1 MSDQE
6 QTKTQEEFLVP
17 LEIYRKAGVFLG
29 THICTKYMEQFVYKI
44 RPDGLYILD
53 IRKIDERL
61 RIASKFLSNYDPEKI
76 AVVAVR
82 QYGQK
87 PVKMMCERVGCK
99 SITGR
104 VTPGIFTNP
113 KLEWY
118 MEPDVVLVTDP
129 RAEAQAIKEA
139 FKVGIPIVALT
150 DTDNRIENI
159 DLIIPVNNK
168 GRKSLALVYW
178 ILTREILRNRGIIGP
193 DQDLDVTWEDYIVR
207 PVRK

>member
-6 QTKTQEEFLVP
+6 QAKQQEEFLVS
-17 LEIYRKAGVFLG
+17 LEVYRKAGVFLG

-61 RIASKFLSNYDPEKI
+61 RIASRFLSNYEPEKI

-99 SITGR
+99 PITGR
-104 VTPGIFTNP
+104 VIPGIFTNP

-139 FKVGIPIVALT
+139 IKVGIPIVALT

-178 ILTREILRNRGIIGP
+178 ILTREILRNRGVIGP
-193 DQDLDVTWEDYIVR
+193 DQDLDVSWEDYIVR

>member
-1 MSDQE
+1 
-6 QTKTQEEFLVP
+6 
-17 LEIYRKAGVFLG
+17 
-29 THICTKYMEQFVYKI
+29 
-44 RPDGLYILD
+44 
-53 IRKIDERL
+53 
-61 RIASKFLSNYDPEKI
+61 
-76 AVVAVR
+76 VR

-99 SITGR
+99 AITGR
-104 VTPGIFTNP
+104 VIPGIFTNP

-159 DLIIPVNNK
+159 DLIIPANNK
-168 GRKSLALVYW
+168 GRKSLALIYW
-178 ILTREILRNRGIIGP
+178 ILTREILRNRGVISP
-193 DQDLDVTWEDYIVR
+193 DQDLDVSWEDYIVR